1 MKKVLIVD
9 NKIDQELAELE
20 NILRLEDFE
29 IQSYSNPSDINLL
42 QESIEYQTLDYD
54 IALVDLSLGENCKY
68 EGSEIIEKLKQAYPR
83 KPVLCCSGYADKP
96 KNADGILP
104 KKRYDPK
111 QALDIINGF
120 IEKFSR

>member
-20 NILRLEDFE
+20 NILRLENFE
-29 IQSYSNPSDINLL
+29 IQSYSDHTDINLL

-68 EGSEIIEKLKQAYPR
+68 SGEDIINLLKKNYPR

-96 KNADGILP
+96 KSADGILP
-104 KKRYDPK
+104 KKRYEPS

-120 IEKFSR
+120 IEKFST